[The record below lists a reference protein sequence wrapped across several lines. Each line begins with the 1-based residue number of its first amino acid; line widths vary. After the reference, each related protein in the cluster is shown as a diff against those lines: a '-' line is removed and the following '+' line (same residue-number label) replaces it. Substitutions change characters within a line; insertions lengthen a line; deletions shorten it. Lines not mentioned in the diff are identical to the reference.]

1 MVTVKDR
8 QIEWRENMTLR
19 DALREIGYDVP
30 AVIVR
35 VDGTTVRRRDWDGY
49 LVPDG
54 ARVDIHRMAV
64 GG

>member
-8 QIEWRENMTLR
+8 QIPWRENMTLR

-30 AVIVR
+30 AIIVR
-35 VDGTTVRRRDWDGY
+35 VDGRTVRRREWDTC
-49 LVPDG
+49 LLEDN
-54 ARVDIHRMAV
+54 ARVHIHRMAV